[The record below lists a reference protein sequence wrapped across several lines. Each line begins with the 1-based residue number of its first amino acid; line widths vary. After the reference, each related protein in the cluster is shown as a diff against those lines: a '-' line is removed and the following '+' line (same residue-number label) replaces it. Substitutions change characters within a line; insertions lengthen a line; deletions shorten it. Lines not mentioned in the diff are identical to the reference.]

1 MFEHPRAEVETKK
14 RKSKDQVEESLV
26 MSLNKLEKISKD
38 MKYRDRLH
46 LNKLTT
52 LQKAQKSSS
61 TQNNNPFTKK
71 PKDEGIQGLSEFP
84 TLWL

>member
-1 MFEHPRAEVETKK
+1 
-14 RKSKDQVEESLV
+14 
-26 MSLNKLEKISKD
+26 